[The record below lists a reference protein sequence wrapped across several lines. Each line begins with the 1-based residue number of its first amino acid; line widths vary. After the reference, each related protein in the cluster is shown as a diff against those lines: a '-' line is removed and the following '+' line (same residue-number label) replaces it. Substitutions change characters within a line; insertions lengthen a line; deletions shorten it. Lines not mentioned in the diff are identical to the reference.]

1 MTALKTFKQRPIIFG
16 LAILLI
22 TLPFIASAIE
32 VDELL
37 RPEQAFQL
45 TAKIEGNSL
54 IAEYDIA
61 PGYYMYRKR
70 FKFDIET
77 ESANFANPIIPNG
90 KLNKMNFLE
99 KSKPIA
105 IA

>member
-61 PGYYMYRKR
+61 PGYYHKVN
-70 FKFDIET
+70 I
-77 ESANFANPIIPNG
+77 
-90 KLNKMNFLE
+90 NKMNFLE